1 MPQHTPESC
10 EERLCNSEH
19 ECAVFLHRCCELR
32 AISRDVR
39 TRELV
44 SDHLAEKLHHMG
56 DNTKE
61 LQSYNVRVEN
71 KIRVLRKALV
81 AEREAHA
88 QLLEMYEQDKL
99 KHQTEVKQLR
109 KELDAAV
116 MENSRGER

>member
-1 MPQHTPESC
+1 
-10 EERLCNSEH
+10 
-19 ECAVFLHRCCELR
+19 
-32 AISRDVR
+32 
-39 TRELV
+39 
-44 SDHLAEKLHHMG
+44 MG

-61 LQSYNVRVEN
+61 LQNYNVRVEN

-99 KHQTEVKQLR
+99 KHQDEVKQLR

-116 MENSRGER
+116 TENSRGES